1 MTLLNDRCMN
11 NTAEIQFIKNYEPGY
26 PAFLKKYLANKAP
39 VYITT
44 LGDINLL
51 QNKSLAIFSSS
62 KCPGKIIL
70 QTYDMMKNI
79 RAAGITVISGFHS
92 PMERECLNIL
102 LNGKPR
108 IIVCPA
114 RGIEGMRIKAELKT
128 PLDEGRLLLLSP
140 FNEVVKRITSEMAL
154 VRNRFIAALSDSI
167 FIPYADPNSKTEH
180 LCKEI
185 LSWNKPV
192 YTFLCKSN
200 ANLIALGVKN
210 ISISVTGNIMN
221 YACP

>member
-1 MTLLNDRCMN
+1 MSKKY
-11 NTAEIQFIKNYEPGY
+11 EIQHIKNDEPEY
-26 PAFLKKYLANKAP
+26 PSSLKKYLANEATP
-39 VYITT
+39 FITT
-44 LGDINLL
+44 IGNINLL

-62 KCPGKIIL
+62 KCPGKVIM
-70 QTYDMMKNI
+70 QTYDLMKNI
-79 RAAGITVISGFHS
+79 KGTGITLISGFHS

-102 LNGKPR
+102 FNGKQR
-108 IIVCPA
+108 IIFCPA
-114 RGIEGMRIKAELKT
+114 RGIAGMRIKAELKT
-128 PLDEGRLLLLSP
+128 PIEEGRLLLLSP
-140 FNEVVKRITSEMAL
+140 FNKDVKRITSEMAL

>member
-1 MTLLNDRCMN
+1 MSKKYEMQR
-11 NTAEIQFIKNYEPGY
+11 IKNDEPEY
-26 PAFLKKYLANKAP
+26 PSSLIKYLANKATP
-39 VYITT
+39 FITT
-44 LGDINLL
+44 IGNINLV
-51 QNKSLAIFSSS
+51 QNKPLAIFNSS
-62 KCPGKIIL
+62 KCPGKVIM
-70 QTYDMMKNI
+70 QTYDLMKNI
-79 RAAGITVISGFHS
+79 KWTGITLISGFHS
-92 PMERECLNIL
+92 PIERECLKIL

-140 FNEVVKRITSEMAL
+140 FNEDVKRITSEMAL

-192 YTFLCKSN
+192 YTFQGESN
-200 ANLIALGVKN
+200 ANLIELGVKS
-210 ISISVTGNIMN
+210 ISISATGNIMN